1 MRYWDTSALVPLMA
15 DEDRTEAIESLHA
28 SDMAIVT
35 WWGTTVECASALAR
49 REREGHAVGRGR
61 EMHDL
66 LAATWS
72 EVAPSDGLRRIAL
85 RVVRTHML
93 RGADALQLAAALSAA
108 EERQEALPFV
118 TLDVRLAAAA
128 KKEGFRVIIPVA

>member
-1 MRYWDTSALVPLMA
+1 VRYWDTSALVPLMA
-15 DEDRTEAIESLHA
+15 DEDRTEAIELVHA
-28 SDMAIVT
+28 SDTAIVT

-49 REREGHAVGRGR
+49 REREGHAVSRGR

-85 RVVRTHML
+85 RVVRAYML

-128 KKEGFRVIIPVA
+128 KKEGFRVISPGV